1 MKHLQLKDCAVLIG
15 LNSSGDCVYSQAI
28 SLHEYWDGSHVWDS
42 GKQVKRLKLQKLF
55 GFLFGSKGNLVQ
67 QFESTFD
74 LNTGVY
80 SGGWTRHEDGTLQKD
95 VPRRTGS
102 TRSRAKMRAPRKSRR

>member
-1 MKHLQLKDCAVLIG
+1 MKHLQLKDYAVLIG
-15 LNSSGDCVYSQAI
+15 LNSNGDCVYSEAI
-28 SLHEYWDGSHVWDS
+28 SLHDYWDGTHVWDS
-42 GKQVKRLKLQKLF
+42 GQQVKRLELQKMF

-74 LNTGVY
+74 LSTGAY

-95 VPRRTGS
+95 GCRTTGS
-102 TRSRAKMRAPRKSRR
+102 SRSRTKMRAPRRSRR